1 MKLPDL
7 LRTAFLNLWRRK
19 LRAFLTV
26 LGMVIG
32 TSSIVVMVS
41 LGVGMRQ
48 SMIDSYASMGS
59 LTNITVNN
67 YRYVESSDGQSSTY
81 KEVKLDKKAV
91 DEIRKIPGVEGAMPQ
106 ITAWGMAMSGKYAT
120 DVSIMGIDME
130 QAELFGIKLAEG
142 EYPGSKL
149 AGGKVQMVVPS
160 SFYNNFY
167 DPNANRWSPAIDKN
181 GNSKVTSRSRLK
193 LTFDYSNVY
202 TNQPGDPGQQK
213 GKIYTLVPTGML
225 EESGNDFSWYCIMD
239 IKVLEKLAKENP
251 NYISLNKKNYNQV
264 IVKCKDIDDV
274 LTVKAKIEEM
284 GFGASCIQEW
294 LQQSEE
300 QLKQTQYLLGAIGG
314 VSLLVAAI
322 GIMNTMMM
330 SIYERT
336 KEIGI
341 IKVLGCRMSNIA
353 GLFLTE
359 AAYIGFFG
367 GALGLGLSYGLSLV
381 LNNFLESSGFKSIIP
396 LYLAVGALAFSVVV
410 ALISGLYPA
419 MRAMKLSPLAAI
431 RNA

>member
-167 DPNANRWSPAIDKN
+167 DPNA
-181 GNSKVTSRSRLK
+181 
-193 LTFDYSNVY
+193 
-202 TNQPGDPGQQK
+202 
-213 GKIYTLVPTGML
+213 
-225 EESGNDFSWYCIMD
+225 
-239 IKVLEKLAKENP
+239 
-251 NYISLNKKNYNQV
+251 
-264 IVKCKDIDDV
+264 
-274 LTVKAKIEEM
+274 
-284 GFGASCIQEW
+284 GAP
-294 LQQSEE
+294 
-300 QLKQTQYLLGAIGG
+300 
-314 VSLLVAAI
+314 
-322 GIMNTMMM
+322 
-330 SIYERT
+330 R
-336 KEIGI
+336 
-341 IKVLGCRMSNIA
+341 
-353 GLFLTE
+353 
-359 AAYIGFFG
+359 
-367 GALGLGLSYGLSLV
+367 
-381 LNNFLESSGFKSIIP
+381 
-396 LYLAVGALAFSVVV
+396 
-410 ALISGLYPA
+410 
-419 MRAMKLSPLAAI
+419 
-431 RNA
+431 

>member
-1 MKLPDL
+1 MKFPDL

-130 QAELFGIKLAEG
+130 QAELFGIKLEEG
-142 EYPGSKL
+142 EYPGNKL
-149 AGGKVQMVVPS
+149 AGGKVQMLLPYD
-160 SFYNNFY
+160 FYNNFY
-167 DPNANRWSPAIDKN
+167 DPNANRWSPAIDKD
-181 GNSKVTSRSRLK
+181 GNPKITSRSRLK

-431 RNA
+431 RNE

>member
-167 DPNANRWSPAIDKN
+167 DPNASRWSPAIDKN

-202 TNQPGDPGQQK
+202 TNQPGDSGQQK

-300 QLKQTQYLLGAIGG
+300 QLKQTLYLLGAIGG

-353 GLFLTE
+353 GMFLTE

-367 GALGLGLSYGLSLV
+367 GVLGLGLSYGLSLV
-381 LNNFLESSGFKSIIP
+381 LNNFLEASGFKSVIP

-431 RNA
+431 RNE